1 MTHTVE
7 QAIAAFHPNF
17 PLAVALSGGADS
29 VALLLACVEKWPGQ
43 VRAIHVNHGLQS
55 AANAFE
61 DHCRALCAQLGV
73 PLSIQRVDA
82 SKQVGQSP
90 EDAARQARYKA
101 FSAAARIEY
110 AQAAI
115 NSIAIAQHA
124 NDQLE
129 TVLLALSRGA
139 GLAGLGAMPMHWQR
153 DGMQYHRPFLRVS
166 GAAIR
171 TWLASKAVPFVED
184 PTNGDLRFTRN
195 RIRAQIS
202 PAVLAA
208 FPQSLDTFA
217 RSAAHAAQAQE
228 LLDELALQ
236 DLAAL
241 SCDGDGDGDGEPQI
255 KPLQALSRNRQSNVL
270 RFWLKSRHATIPSA
284 AQLTE
289 LLDQVRACT
298 TRGHQ
303 IRIKVGAGF
312 VQRST
317 DVLTWYNP

>member
-1 MTHTVE
+1 MTQTVE
-7 QAIAAFHPNF
+7 QAIAAFNPKL

-29 VALLLACVEKWPGQ
+29 VALLLACVEKWPGH

-61 DHCRALCAQLGV
+61 DHCRALCAQLEV

-139 GLAGLGAMPMHWQR
+139 GLAGLGAMPTHWQR

-171 TWLASKAVPFVED
+171 TWLASKEVPFVED
-184 PTNGDLRFTRN
+184 PTNGNLRFTRN

-208 FPQSLDTFA
+208 FPHSLDTFA

-228 LLDELALQ
+228 LLDELAMQ

-241 SCDGDGDGDGEPQI
+241 SRDGDGEPQI

-270 RFWLKSRHATIPSA
+270 RFWLKNRHATIPSA

-289 LLDQVRACT
+289 LLDQVRDCT
-298 TRGHQ
+298 TRGHR